1 MNLPWHRDITEGI
14 ASLDQQKQLPH
25 AIMLSGGKGLGAGQL
40 AEDLA
45 ALILCMRPVDHRACG
60 ECKACHLFAAGSHND
75 FVRLCPEEEGK
86 LIKVDAVREMV
97 EFITES
103 SMRGGHKVAII
114 NPVESMNINGAN
126 ALLKTLEEPAGDTV
140 IFLVAER
147 QEAVLPTIRS
157 RCQIKTIR
165 PPETEVS
172 IEWLKSQDLSQAD
185 DHLGAYLAISHNE
198 PLKALRYAEQGAWD
212 QQLKMLKGLSEV
224 LKRQVPV
231 STLAMQWDDDFLA
244 DRLEWLIQWVE
255 QMVRYSSTQDES
267 VFTHAEGVAMLR
279 YLADKSDIELLF
291 GLREKMLKEFRL
303 LRGPTNPNQL
313 LMCESIILGWLD
325 LM

>member
-126 ALLKTLEEPAGDTV
+126 ALLKTLEEPTPRTL
-140 IFLVAER
+140 IILVTHQPGAIL
-147 QEAVLPTIRS
+147 ATIRS
-157 RCQIKTIR
+157 RCQ
-165 PPETEVS
+165 
-172 IEWLKSQDLSQAD
+172 
-185 DHLGAYLAISHNE
+185 AIPVAVPSGTGPVRHHE
-198 PLKALRYAEQGAWD
+198 CD
-212 QQLKMLKGLSEV
+212 QERLQL
-224 LKRQVPV
+224 P
-231 STLAMQWDDDFLA
+231 QWHDA
-244 DRLEWLIQWVE
+244 
-255 QMVRYSSTQDES
+255 
-267 VFTHAEGVAMLR
+267 
-279 YLADKSDIELLF
+279 
-291 GLREKMLKEFRL
+291 
-303 LRGPTNPNQL
+303 
-313 LMCESIILGWLD
+313 
-325 LM
+325 